1 MTILDQM
8 TDEKRD
14 LVASLPYRVGLW
26 ISESDQSGG
35 DNSDEQ
41 ELKTLDGLIQGF
53 SGDVFGSELLQYI
66 MADTVAKRD
75 QWARWSQNLD
85 DVPGDCEKAV
95 DILRM
100 YADEKEVNAYVSRLM
115 EIAEAVALAFREQEG
130 NLSPLQS
137 LILYID
143 YLFFRMKAKKH
154 QPQMKSFD
162 QFLYISPHERKA
174 LNEIARRLGTR
185 YI

>member
-8 TDEKRD
+8 SDEQRN
-14 LVASLPYRVGLW
+14 VVVSLPYRVGLW
-26 ISESDQSGG
+26 VSESDQSGG
-35 DNSDEQ
+35 EDSNEQ

-53 SGDVFGSELLQYI
+53 SGQVFGSELLQYI

-75 QWARWSQNLD
+75 HWNEWAKTLS
-85 DVPGDCEKAV
+85 DVPDDCEKAV
-95 DILRM
+95 DILRS

-115 EIAEAVALAFREQEG
+115 EIAEAVALAFREYEG
-130 NLSPLQS
+130 KLSPLQS

-143 YLFFRMKAKKH
+143 YMVFRMKAKKH
-154 QPQMKSFD
+154 QPQMKSFE

-174 LNEIARRLGTR
+174 LNEIAKRLGTR